1 MNHGE
6 ALNRAAD
13 IIEAQGF
20 VKGPRGT
27 AVGPGPKCALGAIS
41 QAVGHRVST
50 LGNAWAEAEQH
61 YDTYITSA
69 APAPALAFA
78 TYLAKPDA
86 WGTGKPTLSVVWTY
100 NDEHEAEDVVA
111 QLRAAAVIEEAKALE
126 SVEA

>member
-20 VKGPRGT
+20 VKGPQGT

-41 QAVGHRVST
+41 QAVGHRVSKWDS
-50 LGNAWAEAEQH
+50 GREEH
-61 YDTYITSA
+61 YETYITST